1 MSLTDGP
8 KDNEP
13 VTEEE
18 WLECLEL
25 PEYLQRIPAGRI
37 DLVSG
42 EIIFIDGNGQ
52 QFSKEQY
59 QAKWN
64 CDPEVV
70 WAAVKARRAQAGKN
84 DKIREI

>member
-1 MSLTDGP
+1 MTTTERVKGA
-8 KDNEP
+8 EP

-37 DLVSG
+37 DLVTG
-42 EIIFIDGNGQ
+42 ETIFIDGNGH
-52 QFSKEQY
+52 QFTKEQY

-70 WAAVKARRAQAGKN
+70 WAAVKARRAQAGKK
-84 DKIREI
+84 DIVREL